1 MEVFGYVCVLV
12 DFRFYGFQQNLSKV
26 ILIFF
31 DKSVTVFN
39 AIYGQSAW
47 IALIITLL
55 KALVDIL
62 KYNHVFLF

>member
-39 AIYGQSAW
+39 AIYGQSA
-47 IALIITLL
+47 
-55 KALVDIL
+55 
-62 KYNHVFLF
+62 